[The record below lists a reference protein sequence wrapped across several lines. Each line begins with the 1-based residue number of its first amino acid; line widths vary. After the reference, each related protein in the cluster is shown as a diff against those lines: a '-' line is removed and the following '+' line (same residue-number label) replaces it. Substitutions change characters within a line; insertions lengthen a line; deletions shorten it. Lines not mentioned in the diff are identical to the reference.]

1 MASCKLPRDIT
12 TDDDEDASV
21 PVDASSVPL
30 GFFDGGV
37 RSFDQIPSQS
47 EVLLS
52 VKGAVP
58 GCPPEGLWRE
68 LARHVPAEVFSV
80 SWSSASMGD
89 GPMVPS
95 PYVRAPSFDVAPVM
109 SPRYV
114 PGLLAEREDISW
126 SPVMFKGHNVMLA
139 GWGFWCAYMLGREVW
154 RERLE
159 ALGLVAA
166 VEATYKSVDPVR
178 DISGLTLLLSRWSSH
193 THTFITEFG
202 EIGLT
207 LLDVVTL
214 TGLPMHGT
222 EDARVPNLTAE
233 ERLTV
238 KVLHGFLL
246 DTKLNRKGTYSRWIQ
261 HFYGTVVMRPG
272 QRVML
277 DDDFHMGPS
286 YMDERYELAA
296 FLAMF
301 LSSVPTPLFPYLNFS
316 LTVPTAQNS
325 GSDGC
330 GGRGVGFAG
339 VGGCG
344 YL

>member
-1 MASCKLPRDIT
+1 M
-12 TDDDEDASV
+12 TDDDEDAPV
-21 PVDASSVPL
+21 PTDASGVPL
-30 GFFDGGV
+30 GFVDAGV
-37 RSFDQIPSQS
+37 RSFDQTPSHS
-47 EVLLS
+47 DVLLS
-52 VKGAVP
+52 AKVAVP
-58 GCPPEGLWRE
+58 GSPLEGLWRE
-68 LARHVPAEVFSV
+68 LARRVPIEVFAV

-95 PYVRAPSFDVAPVM
+95 LYIRAPSFDIAPVM

-126 SPVMFKGHNVMLA
+126 SPVMFKGHNVMPA
-139 GWGFWCAYMLGREVW
+139 GWGFWCAYMLGCEVW

-178 DISGLTLLLSRWSSH
+178 DISGLTLLLSRWSSQ

-202 EIGLT
+202 EIGPT

-214 TGLPMHGT
+214 TDPPMQGT
-222 EDARVPNLTAE
+222 EDARVPKLTAE

-238 KVLHGFLL
+238 KALIGFLS

-261 HFYGTVVMRPG
+261 HFYGTVVMQPG
-272 QRVML
+272 QRVMS
-277 DDDFHMGPS
+277 DDDFHMGPFYS
-286 YMDERYELAA
+286 DERYELAA

-301 LSSVPTPLFPYLNFS
+301 LSRIKPKPKPRPRIETDGGDAHVYCGPWVNLGPPSLQNMDTPK
-316 LTVPTAQNS
+316 
-325 GSDGC
+325 GSNP
-330 GGRGVGFAG
+330 
-339 VGGCG
+339 
-344 YL
+344 